1 MLLTEFFTEDVAIA
15 NMITTMDGGNI
26 TNEMETSELSDILD
40 ARALVKGAIDD
51 PINER
56 HLYFEFL
63 KYLRDNKGVEY
74 STRVHQKAAEL
85 LKAGKT
91 IMKREEI

>member
-26 TNEMETSELSDILD
+26 TNEMETSELTDLLD
-40 ARALVKGAIDD
+40 ARALVKGALDD
-51 PINER
+51 PMNKR

-63 KYLRDNKGVEY
+63 KHLRDSKGVEY
-74 STRVHQKAAEL
+74 STRIHQKAAEL
-85 LKAGKT
+85 TKAGNP
-91 IMKREEI
+91 MKREDI